1 MTPGTGRVF
10 YGWFALVGTMFVI
23 FVMGGAFVN
32 SFGVFLPVICDEFGW
47 SRAAVAAGLSIG
59 FLAFGLPS
67 PLWGIFVAKFGPR
80 INIVLGNLLAALGL
94 AGMSLVQEVWHVY
107 LCYFIIGLG
116 AGLGGYIAGTSVVSN
131 WFIKKR
137 SLALG
142 MFMACGGL
150 GGFVF
155 PPMVTAL
162 ISSVGWQ
169 MSWLVLA
176 GIVIIVA
183 VLIGGL
189 VLIRNRPEDMGLVP
203 DGISAEP
210 FVEAGT
216 TENRTGTG
224 ERQMGW
230 QAKQVLQVPTTWLIG
245 AFTATGAFTLGTMT
259 THQVAY
265 LRDLGFSPMT
275 AAMTMSLVS
284 VSSIIGSLGFG
295 TLALRFNIRYL
306 ASVSF
311 GFQLMALAILL
322 TTEELTILYIYAV
335 LLGIGNGA
343 LLTALPTFVGA
354 YYGRDHYAQVLGVV
368 YPSQVIAQATAAAV
382 AGAIYDATSAYTI
395 AFATVAVFSLVGLI
409 CAFLARKPR
418 LPQFGSY
425 SE

>member
-1 MTPGTGRVF
+1 
-10 YGWFALVGTMFVI
+10 
-23 FVMGGAFVN
+23 
-32 SFGVFLPVICDEFGW
+32 
-47 SRAAVAAGLSIG
+47 
-59 FLAFGLPS
+59 
-67 PLWGIFVAKFGPR
+67 
-80 INIVLGNLLAALGL
+80 
-94 AGMSLVQEVWHVY
+94 
-107 LCYFIIGLG
+107 
-116 AGLGGYIAGTSVVSN
+116 
-131 WFIKKR
+131 
-137 SLALG
+137 
-142 MFMACGGL
+142 
-150 GGFVF
+150 
-155 PPMVTAL
+155 
-162 ISSVGWQ
+162 
-169 MSWLVLA
+169 
-176 GIVIIVA
+176 
-183 VLIGGL
+183 
-189 VLIRNRPEDMGLVP
+189 MGLVP

-245 AFTATGAFTLGTMT
+245 AFTAAGAFTLGTMT